1 MDWNDNKLSSLSI
14 LMQVHAFAS
23 VTFNS
28 LHKFLQLKAGIEMQ
42 QMVWEGMD
50 METGYL
56 VKGAM
61 DSSWEKLL

>member
-1 MDWNDNKLSSLSI
+1 
-14 LMQVHAFAS
+14 MQVHAFAS
-23 VTFNS
+23 VTFNP
-28 LHKFLQLKAGIEMQ
+28 LRKFLQLKAGIEMQ

-50 METGYL
+50 MEAGYL